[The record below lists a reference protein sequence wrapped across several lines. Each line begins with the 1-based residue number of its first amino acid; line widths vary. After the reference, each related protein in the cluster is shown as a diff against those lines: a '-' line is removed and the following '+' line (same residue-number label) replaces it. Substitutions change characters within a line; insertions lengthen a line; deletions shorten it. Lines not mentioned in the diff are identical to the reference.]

1 MELALIDNKKFIE
14 LFENLVEKYHWR
26 KNSNLYKLYLYSKE
40 GKIQEIHK
48 EIIFEDDNF
57 TVYKE
62 KNRYYLKFVLRP
74 KRQMHVALKAGA
86 GGGIVTLKLT
96 VPTLIDLTSN
106 GYKA

>member
-48 EIIFEDDNF
+48 EIIFEEAYVDPAK
-57 TVYKE
+57 TKIE
-62 KNRYYLKFVLRP
+62 TREVL
-74 KRQMHVALKAGA
+74 A
-86 GGGIVTLKLT
+86 
-96 VPTLIDLTSN
+96 
-106 GYKA
+106 